1 MASQFSDCEGPW
13 SCNRSSESLT
23 IKAVVIGLFCVIC
36 FCVITPYS
44 NHYVG
49 NTYLASNH
57 LPIGPLF
64 LLICLTY
71 VSACLGRQIPT
82 LRLSTSELVI
92 IWGMMSVSA
101 SIPSK
106 AFVEYLLPALVAP
119 DYFATPENQW
129 QQLFHAH
136 IPVWLTPGKIVTARE
151 FYEGIDSGKILW
163 DPWIIPLLMWILF
176 ALSLYGAMICLNVI
190 LRHQWIQSERMAFPL
205 VQLPAE
211 IIGSPQDSN
220 RLFFKNRW
228 MWLAFSIAGILHLF
242 NGLHFY
248 FPHVPQI
255 PTRFSLDP
263 LLNEKPFSA
272 IRPLPLDIHLSVIG
286 ITYLLSEQ
294 ISFSIWFFY
303 LFYKFECFIFASLGW
318 SMQSS
323 PGEFG
328 FTRSFASH
336 QEMGAFLVIM
346 CLIGWQARKR
356 LLGNMKSIFPAVSK
370 NRTSNDREFISDEH
384 WALLGLLL
392 MLLLQIILSQ
402 LMGISLWVTS
412 SIALFSAI
420 MWVIFTWQVSSA
432 GVLIVHPTFRPMM
445 MLTTMFGDR
454 RIGVRNLTLNT
465 FQARGF
471 RTDLTQLTMPHVM
484 NIFKLSNE
492 KKTKRTSLL
501 MAMIAAILIV
511 LPVSTYF
518 FLRFTYKVG
527 ANTLGLSWVGRTGFR
542 VLESRLIYPA
552 DIDLPNLGFVLLG
565 GLNTLFITVMY
576 HQFLWW
582 PLHPIGCTTGSSWG
596 IQMFF
601 LSIFLGWLLKYLT
614 LKHCGL
620 KTYIWVRPM
629 FLGLILG
636 EYVIGAIW
644 IIIGLF
650 VGRGYRILT
659 AWSGSLEF
667 IRGAYSVGV

>member
-1 MASQFSDCEGPW
+1 M
-13 SCNRSSESLT
+13 R
-23 IKAVVIGLFCVIC
+23 
-36 FCVITPYS
+36 
-44 NHYVG
+44 

-64 LLICLTY
+64 VLICLIC
-71 VSACLGRQIPT
+71 VSVGLGRQIPK
-82 LRLSTSELVI
+82 LSLGTGELVV

-119 DYFATPENQW
+119 GYFATPENQW
-129 QQLFHAH
+129 HQLFHAY
-136 IPVWLTPGKIVTARE
+136 IPVWLAPQNFGIARG
-151 FYEGIDSGKILW
+151 FYEGMAGGEILW
-163 DPWIIPLLMWILF
+163 DPWIVPLLIWMLY

-190 LRHQWIQSERMAFPL
+190 LRHQWIQNERMAFPL
-205 VQLPAE
+205 VQLPSE
-211 IIGSPQDSN
+211 IIGSPQDSG
-220 RLFFKNRW
+220 RFPTFFKNRW
-228 MWLAFSIAGILHLF
+228 MWITFTIAGTLHLF

-248 FPHVPQI
+248 FPQVPLI

-263 LLNEKPFSA
+263 FLAEKPFSA

-286 ITYLLSEQ
+286 ITYLLAEQ
-294 ISFSIWFFY
+294 VSFSIWFFY
-303 LFYKFECFIFASLGW
+303 LFYKFECFVFVSLGLP
-318 SMQSS
+318 MPSS

-356 LLGNMKSIFPAVSK
+356 LLVTMQSVFVAVSK
-370 NRTSNDREFISDEH
+370 NRNLNDREFISDEH

-392 MLLLQIILSQ
+392 MFLIQIILSQ
-402 LMGISLWVTS
+402 LMGISLWVAL
-412 SIALFSAI
+412 SIASFSAI
-420 MWVIFTWQVSSA
+420 MWVIFTWQVSSS

-445 MLTTMFGDR
+445 LLRTMFGDR
-454 RIGVRNLTLNT
+454 RIGAYNLTLNT

-471 RTDLTQLTMPHVM
+471 RTDLTQLIMPHVM
-484 NIFKLSNE
+484 NTFKLSNE
-492 KKTKRTSLL
+492 KKTKSISLL
-501 MAMIAAILIV
+501 MAMIAAIFIV
-511 LPVSTYF
+511 LPVSSYF
-518 FLRFTYKVG
+518 FLRFTCKVG

-552 DIDLPNLGFVLLG
+552 DMDPTNLGFFLLG
-565 GLNTLFITVMY
+565 IISTLSITLIY
-576 HQFLWW
+576 HRFLWW

-614 LKHCGL
+614 LKYSGL
-620 KTYIWVRPM
+620 KTYSRARPM
-629 FLGLILG
+629 FLG
-636 EYVIGAIW
+636 
-644 IIIGLF
+644 
-650 VGRGYRILT
+650 
-659 AWSGSLEF
+659 
-667 IRGAYSVGV
+667 

>member
-1 MASQFSDCEGPW
+1 M
-13 SCNRSSESLT
+13 R
-23 IKAVVIGLFCVIC
+23 
-36 FCVITPYS
+36 
-44 NHYVG
+44 

-64 LLICLTY
+64 VLICLIC
-71 VSACLGRQIPT
+71 VSVGLGRQIPK
-82 LRLSTSELVI
+82 LSLGTGELVV

-119 DYFATPENQW
+119 GYFATPENQW
-129 QQLFHAH
+129 HQLFHAY
-136 IPVWLTPGKIVTARE
+136 IPVWLAPQNFGIARG
-151 FYEGIDSGKILW
+151 FYEGMAGGEILW
-163 DPWIIPLLMWILF
+163 DPWIVPLLIWMLY

-190 LRHQWIQSERMAFPL
+190 LRHQWIQNERMAFPL
-205 VQLPAE
+205 VQLPSE
-211 IIGSPQDSN
+211 IIGSPQDSG
-220 RLFFKNRW
+220 RFPTFFKNRW
-228 MWLAFSIAGILHLF
+228 MWITFTIAETLHLF

-248 FPHVPQI
+248 FPQVPLI

-263 LLNEKPFSA
+263 FLAENPFSA

-286 ITYLLSEQ
+286 ITYLLAEQ
-294 ISFSIWFFY
+294 VSFSIWFFY
-303 LFYKFECFIFASLGW
+303 LFYKFECFVFVSLGLP
-318 SMQSS
+318 MPSS

-356 LLGNMKSIFPAVSK
+356 LLVTMQSVFVAVSK
-370 NRTSNDREFISDEH
+370 NRNLNEREFISDEH

-392 MLLLQIILSQ
+392 MFLIQIILSQ
-402 LMGISLWVTS
+402 LMGISLWVAL
-412 SIALFSAI
+412 SIASFSAI
-420 MWVIFTWQVSSA
+420 MWVIFTWQVSSS

-445 MLTTMFGDR
+445 LLRTMFGDR
-454 RIGVRNLTLNT
+454 RIGAYNLTLNT

-471 RTDLTQLTMPHVM
+471 RTDLTQLIMPHVM
-484 NIFKLSNE
+484 NTFKLSNE
-492 KKTKRTSLL
+492 KKTKSISLL
-501 MAMIAAILIV
+501 MAMIAAIFIV
-511 LPVSTYF
+511 LPVSSYF
-518 FLRFTYKVG
+518 FLRFTCKVG

-552 DIDLPNLGFVLLG
+552 DMDPTNLGFFLLG
-565 GLNTLFITVMY
+565 IISTLSITLIY
-576 HQFLWW
+576 HRFLWW

-614 LKHCGL
+614 LKYSGL
-620 KTYIWVRPM
+620 KTYSRARPM
-629 FLGLILG
+629 FLG
-636 EYVIGAIW
+636 
-644 IIIGLF
+644 
-650 VGRGYRILT
+650 
-659 AWSGSLEF
+659 
-667 IRGAYSVGV
+667 

>member
-1 MASQFSDCEGPW
+1 MRDIGGATIAP
-13 SCNRSSESLT
+13 ESLT
-23 IKAVVIGLFCVIC
+23 IKAVAIGLICVIC
-36 FCVITPYS
+36 FCIITPYN
-44 NHYVG
+44 NHYVR

-64 LLICLTY
+64 LLVCLICISVGLR
-71 VSACLGRQIPT
+71 RQMPK
-82 LRLSTSELVI
+82 LSLSTGELVV

-119 DYFATPENQW
+119 YYFDTPENQW
-129 QQLFHAH
+129 HQLFHAH
-136 IPVWLTPGKIVTARE
+136 IPIWLTPPNLVTVRG
-151 FYEGIDSGKILW
+151 FYEGIDDGKILW
-163 DPWIIPLLMWILF
+163 VPWIIPLLIWMLY
-176 ALSLYGAMICLNVI
+176 ALSLYGAMICLNI
-190 LRHQWIQSERMAFPL
+190 TLRHQWIQNERMTFPL

-211 IIGSPQDSN
+211 IIGLSQDSN
-220 RLFFKNRW
+220 RLPTFFKNRW
-228 MWLAFSIAGILHLF
+228 MWIAFAIAGTLHLL

-248 FPHVPQI
+248 FPQFPLI

-263 LLNEKPFSA
+263 LLAEKPFSA
-272 IRPLPLDIHLSVIG
+272 IRPLPLDIHFSVIG
-286 ITYLLSEQ
+286 ITYLLAEQ
-294 ISFSIWFFY
+294 VSFSIWFFY
-303 LFYKFECFIFASLGW
+303 LFYKFECFIFSSLGW
-318 SMQSS
+318 PMPNS

-336 QEMGAFLVIM
+336 QEMGAFLVIV

-356 LLGNMKSIFPAVSK
+356 LLVTMKSMFPTVAK
-370 NRTSNDREFISDEH
+370 DRTSNDKGFVSDEH
-384 WALLGLLL
+384 WALWGLLL
-392 MLLLQIILSQ
+392 MLLLQIMLSQ
-402 LMGISLWVTS
+402 LMGISLWVAL
-412 SIALFSAI
+412 SITLFSAI

-445 MLTTMFGDR
+445 MLRTMFGDR

-484 NIFKLSNE
+484 NTFKLSNE
-492 KKTKRTSLL
+492 KKTKRMPLL
-501 MAMIAAILIV
+501 MAMISAILIV

-552 DIDLPNLGFVLLG
+552 DIDPTNLGFILLG
-565 GLNTLFITVMY
+565 VISTLSMTVMY
-576 HQFLWW
+576 HHFLWW

-614 LKHCGL
+614 LKHSGL
-620 KTYIWVRPM
+620 KAYSRARPI

-636 EYVIGAIW
+636 EYIIGAIW

-650 VGRGYRILT
+650 AGRGYRILT
-659 AWSGSLEF
+659 A
-667 IRGAYSVGV
+667 